1 MELIGAGYSAQAPRT
16 TRAAPRMQR
25 RSYQAAQVSRLTS
38 DWIAGPATADQ
49 EVHAALRTVRAR
61 TRDLYRN
68 NDYVRKFAAMVE
80 SNVVGPR
87 GVLLQ
92 ARVTERD
99 GRADPGANTIIEDAW
114 WQWCGKRTADA
125 AGRLSF
131 CDLQRLFTRTV
142 ALDGECFLRLVRGY
156 PNPYGLALQLIEADR
171 LDENHNAQLEGGRE
185 IRMGVELDAWGRA
198 VAYHVRT
205 RPPGVQGYLSGAG
218 AQTERVPASEILHGY
233 IVDRVDQTR
242 GMPWPHTAMTRLR
255 QLGGYEEAELIAAR
269 IAASKMGFYKRSG
282 DGAGVLVGD
291 DKDESGNLVQEAA
304 PGMFEELPLGYEFEA
319 WNPDHPAG
327 NYGTFV
333 KSCLRGIASGLG
345 VAYTSLANDLEGV
358 NYSSIRSGLLEE
370 RDHWRC
376 LQGWLIEHLLQPVFE
391 AWLEMAILRGALNLP
406 MAKFQKF
413 NAVKWQPRGW
423 QWVDPLKDVD
433 ASIAAVGAG
442 FKTRA
447 QVVAEAGEDIEA
459 VFAQLAK
466 EQDLAKQYGLT
477 LTSEKPKAPAPANN
491 QEETPS

>member
-1 MELIGAGYSAQAPRT
+1 MELIGAGHFPPVPVAARAPSRI
-16 TRAAPRMQR
+16 QR
-25 RSYQAAQVSRLTS
+25 RSYQAAQVSRLTA
-38 DWIAGPATADQ
+38 DWLAGPTTADQ
-49 EVHAALRTVRAR
+49 EVHAALRTVRSR

-68 NDYVRKFAAMVE
+68 NDYVKKFAGMVVT
-80 SNVVGPR
+80 NVVGPQ

-92 ARVTERD
+92 AKIAERD
-99 GRADPGANTIIEDAW
+99 GRADQGANRIIEEGW
-114 WQWCGKRTADA
+114 WRWCGARSADA
-125 AGRLSF
+125 GGRLSF
-131 CDLQRLFTRTV
+131 CDLQRLFMRTV
-142 ALDGECFLRLVRGY
+142 ALDGECFVRLVRGY
-156 PNPYGLALQLIEADR
+156 PNPYGFALQLIEADR
-171 LDENHNAQLEGGRE
+171 IDENHNAQLPDGRE

-205 RPPGVQGYLSGAG
+205 KPQGMQGYFSGAG
-218 AQTERVPASEILHGY
+218 AQTERVPAAEILHGY

-242 GMPWPHTAMTRLR
+242 GMPWPHTAMGRLR
-255 QLGGYEEAELIAAR
+255 TLGAYEEAELIAAR
-269 IAASKMGFYKRSG
+269 IAASKMGFYKRTG

-304 PGMFEELPLGYEFEA
+304 PGMFEELPLGYEFES

-327 NYGTFV
+327 NFGNFV

-406 MAKFQKF
+406 MAKFDKF
-413 NAVKWQPRGW
+413 NAIRWQPRGW
-423 QWVDPLKDVD
+423 AWVDPLKDVQ

-447 QVVAEAGEDIEA
+447 QVVAESGDDIEE
-459 VFAQLAK
+459 VFEQLAK
-466 EQDLAKQYGLT
+466 EQQLAAQYGLT
-477 LTSEKPKAPAPANN
+477 LTSEKPEAPVPPEKDD
-491 QEETPS
+491 EERP